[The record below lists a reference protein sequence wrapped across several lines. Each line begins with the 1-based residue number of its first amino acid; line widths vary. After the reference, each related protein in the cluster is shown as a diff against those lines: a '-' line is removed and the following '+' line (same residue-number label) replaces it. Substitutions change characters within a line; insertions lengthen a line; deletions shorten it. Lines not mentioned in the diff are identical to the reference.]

1 MQRSR
6 LASATTYNSS
16 STESQASDRS
26 RFWLPLLTIGSSLLV
41 VAIWVLQQSSIGQL
55 NNRIDRLGRE
65 IARLPNSVAAIER
78 LNLQKEQLKLE
89 RDRLGI
95 QNSLYNLVFEGIGV
109 ILLGGLV
116 YGGWQYLR
124 RTEAQLQTTR
134 EQQVTD
140 RFNQAIV
147 NLASDKLEV
156 RLGGIYALERL
167 SQESPSEYW
176 MTIEILTA
184 FVRERS
190 TLAPEPSPPLVG
202 VDIPKQHRKPS
213 VPRIPT
219 DVQAVMTM
227 LSRRD
232 LSRDL
237 PDRPI
242 ELRGSNLRAADL
254 NGIELS
260 GADLWK
266 VNLREA
272 QLWQA
277 KLAGASFGRANLSDA
292 SLWQADLEGAYLW
305 KANLEG
311 ANLSEANLASA
322 NLEDANLK
330 AANLHQTN
338 LIAADLRKV
347 VGLTHAQLSGAIC
360 NETTQLPDYI
370 EAVSGEIIS

>member
-6 LASATTYNSS
+6 LSSAITHSS
-16 STESQASDRS
+16 SPQATDRS
-26 RFWLPLLTIGSSLLV
+26 RSWLPLLLTIGSSLLV
-41 VAIWVLQQSSIGQL
+41 GSIWGLQQYSIGNL

-65 IARLPNSVAAIER
+65 IAKLPNTVAAIDR
-78 LNLQKEQLKLE
+78 LSLQKEQLKLE
-89 RDRLGI
+89 RDRIDI
-95 QNSLYNLVFEGIGV
+95 QNGIYNLVFKGIGA
-109 ILLGGLV
+109 ILFGGFV

-124 RTEAQLQTTR
+124 RTETQAQTTR
-134 EQQVTD
+134 ERQITD
-140 RFNQAIV
+140 RFDRAIG

-156 RLGGIYALERL
+156 RLGGIYTLERL
-167 SQESPSEYW
+167 AQESPSEYW

-190 TLAPEPSPPLVG
+190 ILAPEPPPPLVG
-202 VDIPKQHRKPS
+202 VDIPKRQRKPS

-219 DVQAVMTM
+219 DVQAVMTV

-232 LSRDL
+232 LSQDL

-322 NLEDANLK
+322 NLEDTNLK

-347 VGLTHAQLSGAIC
+347 IGLTHAQLSSAIC

-370 EAVSGEIIS
+370 EEVTGEILE

>member
-6 LASATTYNSS
+6 LSS
-16 STESQASDRS
+16 SALTHSSLSTEPQTTDRA
-26 RFWLPLLTIGSSLLV
+26 RFWWPLLTLGGSLLV
-41 VAIWVLQQSSIGQL
+41 VAIWVLQQTSIGQI

-65 IARLPNSVAAIER
+65 IAKLPSNVAALDR
-78 LNLQKEQLKLE
+78 LSLQKEQLKLE
-89 RDRLGI
+89 RDRLDI
-95 QNSLYNLVFEGIGV
+95 QNGIYNLVFKGIGA
-109 ILLGGLV
+109 ILFGGV
-116 YGGWQYLR
+116 VCIGWQYLR
-124 RTEAQLQTTR
+124 QTEAQLQINKER
-134 EQQVTD
+134 QITD
-140 RFNQAIV
+140 RFERAIS
-147 NLASDKLEV
+147 NLASDKLAV

-167 SQESPSEYW
+167 AQESPSEYW

-190 TLAPEPSPPLVG
+190 TLVPELPPIG
-202 VDIPKQHRKPS
+202 ADIPKQHRKPS
-213 VPRIPT
+213 IPRIPT
-219 DVQAVMTM
+219 DVQAIMTV

-232 LSRDL
+232 FSQDR

-254 NGIELS
+254 NGIDLG

-277 KLAGASFGRANLSDA
+277 KLVGASLGRANLSDA

-322 NLEDANLK
+322 NLEDTNLK

-338 LIAADLRKV
+338 LIAADLRQV
-347 VGLTHAQLSGAIC
+347 VGLTHAQLSSAIC

-370 EAVSGEIIS
+370 EAVSGEIVN

>member
-1 MQRSR
+1 MQISR
-6 LASATTYNSS
+6 LSS
-16 STESQASDRS
+16 SAITHSSASTARQTTDRG
-26 RFWLPLLTIGSSLLV
+26 RFWLPLLTIGGSLV
-41 VAIWVLQQSSIGQL
+41 MAVWGLQQVSIGQL
-55 NNRIDRLGRE
+55 NSRIDRLGRE
-65 IARLPNSVAAIER
+65 IARLPNSVVAIDR
-78 LNLQKEQLKLE
+78 IGLQKEQLKLE
-89 RDRLGI
+89 RDRIDI
-95 QNSLYNLVFEGIGV
+95 QNAVYNLVFKGIGA
-109 ILLGGLV
+109 ILLGGLA

-124 RTEAQLQTTR
+124 RTEAQLQINEER
-134 EQQVTD
+134 QITD
-140 RFNQAIV
+140 RFSQAIA

-156 RLGGIYALERL
+156 RLGGIYTLERL
-167 SQESPSEYW
+167 ARESPSEYW

-190 TLAPEPSPPLVG
+190 TLVPELPPVG
-202 VDIPKQHRKPS
+202 IDIPKQHRKPS
-213 VPRIPT
+213 IPRIPT
-219 DVQAVMTM
+219 DVQAVMTV

-232 LSRDL
+232 LSQDR
-237 PDRPI
+237 PDRSI

-254 NGIELS
+254 NGIELG

-360 NETTQLPDYI
+360 SETTQLPEYI
-370 EAVSGEIIS
+370 ETITGEIVG

>member
-6 LASATTYNSS
+6 FASAITHSS
-16 STESQASDRS
+16 LPTATRSTDRK
-26 RFWLPLLTIGSSLLV
+26 RAWLPIVAIGGGLVV
-41 VAIWVLQQSSIGQL
+41 VAIWGLQQSSIGL
-55 NNRIDRLGRE
+55 LTNRIDRLGRE
-65 IARLPNSVAAIER
+65 IDRLPTSVAAIER
-78 LNLQKEQLKLE
+78 LNLKKEQLKLE
-89 RDRLGI
+89 RDRIEI
-95 QNSLYNLVFEGIGV
+95 QNGIYKLAIEGIGA
-109 ILLGGLV
+109 ILLGGAI
-116 YGGWQYLR
+116 YSGWQYLR
-124 RTEAQLQTTR
+124 RTEAQAKIATDRQT
-134 EQQVTD
+134 TD
-140 RFNQAIV
+140 RFDRAIA
-147 NLASDKLEV
+147 NLASDKLEA

-167 SQESPSEYW
+167 AQESPSDYW

-190 TLAPEPSPPLVG
+190 TLVPEPPPSLVG
-202 VDIPKQHRKPS
+202 VDIPKRHRKPS

-219 DVQAVMTM
+219 DVQAVMTV

-232 LSRDL
+232 LSQDL

-254 NGIELS
+254 NSIELN

-277 KLAGASFGRANLSDA
+277 KLAGASLGRANLSDA

-311 ANLSEANLASA
+311 ANLSEANLANA

-330 AANLHQTN
+330 AANLDRTN
-338 LIAADLRKV
+338 LIGADLRQA
-347 VGLTHAQLSGAIC
+347 VGLTHTQLSSAIC

-370 EAVSGEIIS
+370 EVVSGEILH

>member
-6 LASATTYNSS
+6 LSSAITHSS
-16 STESQASDRS
+16 LSTEPQPKSRS
-26 RFWLPLLTIGSSLLV
+26 GFWLPLLTIGGGLLV
-41 VAIWVLQQSSIGQL
+41 VAIWGLQQASVAPL
-55 NNRIDRLGRE
+55 DKRIDRLGRE
-65 IARLPNSVAAIER
+65 IARLPNSVVAVER

-89 RDRLGI
+89 RDRIEI
-95 QNSLYNLVFEGIGV
+95 QNSIYDLVFKGVGV
-109 ILLGGLV
+109 ILFGGLV

-124 RTEAQLQTTR
+124 HKEAQLQSTKER
-134 EQQVTD
+134 HLND
-140 RFNQAIV
+140 RFSQALA
-147 NLASDKLEV
+147 NLASEKLEV

-167 SQESPSEYW
+167 ASESPSEYW

-190 TLAPEPSPPLVG
+190 TLVPEPAPIG
-202 VDIPKQHRKPS
+202 ADIPRQHRKPS
-213 VPRIPT
+213 IPRIPT
-219 DVQAVMTM
+219 DVQAVMTV
-227 LSRRD
+227 LNRRD
-232 LSRDL
+232 LSQ
-237 PDRPI
+237 DRLDRSI

-254 NGIELS
+254 NGIELN

-311 ANLSEANLASA
+311 ANLSEANLANA
-322 NLEDANLK
+322 NLEEANLK

-347 VGLTHAQLSGAIC
+347 IGLTKAQLRTAIC
-360 NETTQLPDYI
+360 SETTQLPDDI
-370 EAVSGEIIS
+370 EAVSGEIVG

>member
-6 LASATTYNSS
+6 LSSSALTHSSS
-16 STESQASDRS
+16 STEPQTTDRGK
-26 RFWLPLLTIGSSLLV
+26 FWWPLLTIGGSVLV
-41 VAIWVLQQSSIGQL
+41 VTIWVLQQTSIGQL

-65 IARLPNSVAAIER
+65 IAKLPSSVAAIDR
-78 LNLQKEQLKLE
+78 LSLQKEQLKLE
-89 RDRLGI
+89 RDRLDMQNGI
-95 QNSLYNLVFEGIGV
+95 YNLVFQGIGA
-109 ILLGGLV
+109 ILLGGVV

-124 RTEAQLQTTR
+124 HTETQAQITR
-134 EQQVTD
+134 EQQITD
-140 RFNQAIV
+140 RFSQAIA

-167 SQESPSEYW
+167 AQDSPSEYW

-190 TLAPEPSPPLVG
+190 TLVPDPPLLG
-202 VDIPKQHRKPS
+202 IDIPRQHRKPS

-219 DVQAVMTM
+219 DVQAVMTV

-232 LSRDL
+232 FSQDR

-254 NGIELS
+254 NGIDLG

-311 ANLSEANLASA
+311 ANLSEANLANA
-322 NLEDANLK
+322 NLEDTNLK

-347 VGLTHAQLSGAIC
+347 VGLTHTQLSTAIC
-360 NETTQLPDYI
+360 SETTQLPDYI
-370 EAVSGEIIS
+370 EAVSGEIVN

>member
-6 LASATTYNSS
+6 LTSATTYDSS
-16 STESQASDRS
+16 SIEPRSTDRK
-26 RFWLPLLTIGSSLLV
+26 RAWLPIVAIGGGLVV
-41 VAIWVLQQSSIGQL
+41 VAIWGLQQSSIGL
-55 NNRIDRLGRE
+55 LTNRIDRLGRE
-65 IARLPNSVAAIER
+65 IDRLPTSVAAIER
-78 LNLQKEQLKLE
+78 LNLKKEQLKLE
-89 RDRLGI
+89 RDRIEI
-95 QNSLYNLVFEGIGV
+95 QNGIYKLAIEGIGA
-109 ILLGGLV
+109 ILLGGAI
-116 YGGWQYLR
+116 YSGWQYLR
-124 RTEAQLQTTR
+124 RTEAQAKIATDRQT
-134 EQQVTD
+134 TD
-140 RFNQAIV
+140 RFDRAIA
-147 NLASDKLEV
+147 NLASDKLEA

-167 SQESPSEYW
+167 AQESPSDYW

-190 TLAPEPSPPLVG
+190 TLVPEPPPSLVG
-202 VDIPKQHRKPS
+202 VDIPKRHRKPS

-219 DVQAVMTM
+219 DVQAVMTV

-232 LSRDL
+232 LSQDL
-237 PDRPI
+237 PERPI

-254 NGIELS
+254 NSIELN

-277 KLAGASFGRANLSDA
+277 KLAGASLGRANLSDA

-311 ANLSEANLASA
+311 ANLSEANLANA

-330 AANLHQTN
+330 AANLDRTN
-338 LIAADLRKV
+338 LIGADLRQA
-347 VGLTHAQLSGAIC
+347 VGLTHTQLSSAIC

-370 EAVSGEIIS
+370 EVVSGEILH

>member
-6 LASATTYNSS
+6 LASATSYDSS
-16 STESQASDRS
+16 SIESRSSDRQRS
-26 RFWLPLLTIGSSLLV
+26 WLPWLTIGSGLLI
-41 VAIWVLQQSSIGQL
+41 ATIWGLQQSSIGL
-55 NNRIDRLGRE
+55 LDRRIDRLGRE
-65 IARLPNSVAAIER
+65 IDRLPTSVAAIER
-78 LNLQKEQLKLE
+78 LNLKKEQLNLE
-89 RDRLGI
+89 RDRIEI
-95 QNSLYNLVFEGIGV
+95 QNGIYKLVVEGIGA
-109 ILLGGLV
+109 ILLGGAI
-116 YGGWQYLR
+116 YSGWQYLR
-124 RTEAQLQTTR
+124 RVEAQAQMATDR
-134 EQQVTD
+134 QITD
-140 RFNQAIV
+140 RFDRAIA
-147 NLASDKLEV
+147 NLASDKIEA

-167 SQESPSEYW
+167 AQESPSDYW

-190 TLAPEPSPPLVG
+190 TLVPEPPPPIVG
-202 VDIPKQHRKPS
+202 VDIPRRQRKPS

-219 DVQAVMTM
+219 DVQAVMTV

-232 LSRDL
+232 LSQDL
-237 PDRPI
+237 PERPI

-254 NGIELS
+254 NCIELS

-277 KLAGASFGRANLSDA
+277 KLAGASLGRANLSDA

-311 ANLSEANLASA
+311 ANLSEANLAGA

-338 LIAADLRKV
+338 LIGADLRKA
-347 VGLTHAQLSGAIC
+347 VGLTHTQLSGALC

-370 EAVSGEIIS
+370 EAVSGEILH

>member
-6 LASATTYNSS
+6 LASATTYDPSS
-16 STESQASDRS
+16 STPQATDRGK
-26 RFWLPLLTIGSSLLV
+26 FWWPLLTIGSGLLV
-41 VAIWVLQQSSIGQL
+41 VAIWLLQQASIAPL
-55 NNRIDRLGRE
+55 HNRIARLGRE
-65 IARLPNSVAAIER
+65 IDRLPNSIAAIDR
-78 LNLQKEQLKLE
+78 LNLEKEQIKLE
-89 RDRLGI
+89 RDRIGI
-95 QNSLYNLVFEGIGV
+95 QNGIYDVLFKGIGAV
-109 ILLGGLV
+109 LLGGLV
-116 YGGWQYLR
+116 YEGWQYLSR
-124 RTEAQLQTTR
+124 METQLQINK
-134 EQQVTD
+134 EQQITD
-140 RFNQAIV
+140 RFSQTIG
-147 NLASDKLEV
+147 NLGSDKLEV

-167 SQESPSEYW
+167 GRQSPSEYW

-190 TLAPEPSPPLVG
+190 TLTPEPSPPLGVG
-202 VDIPKQHRKPS
+202 VDLPKQHRKPS
-213 VPRIPT
+213 VPCIPT
-219 DVQAVMTM
+219 DVQAVMTV

-232 LSRDL
+232 LSQDRQ
-237 PDRPI
+237 DRPI

-277 KLAGASFGRANLSDA
+277 KLAGASLGRANLSDA

-311 ANLSEANLASA
+311 ANLSEANLESA

-338 LIAADLRKV
+338 LIAADLRQV
-347 VGLTHAQLSGAIC
+347 VGLTYAQLSAAIY
-360 NETTQLPDYI
+360 NETTQLPDDI
-370 EAVSGEIIS
+370 QG

>member
-6 LASATTYNSS
+6 LSSAITHSSS
-16 STESQASDRS
+16 STDRQASTRS
-26 RFWLPLLTIGSSLLV
+26 KFWWPLLTIGGSLLV
-41 VAIWVLQQSSIGQL
+41 VAIWMLQQASIGQL

-65 IARLPNSVAAIER
+65 IDRLPNSVPALER

-89 RDRLGI
+89 RDRIGI
-95 QNSLYNLVFEGIGV
+95 QNGIYNLVFEGIGAM
-109 ILLGGLV
+109 LFGGLV

-124 RTEAQLQTTR
+124 RTETQLQTTR
-134 EQQVTD
+134 ERQIND
-140 RFNQAIV
+140 RFTQGIS

-167 SQESPSEYW
+167 AQESPSEYW

-190 TLAPEPSPPLVG
+190 TLAPEAPLVVG

-219 DVQAVMTM
+219 DVQAVMTV
-227 LSRRD
+227 LNRRD
-232 LSRDL
+232 LSQDRQ
-237 PDRPI
+237 DRPI

-254 NGIELS
+254 NSIELG

-277 KLAGASFGRANLSDA
+277 KLAGASLGRANLSEA
-292 SLWQADLEGAYLW
+292 SLWKADLEAAYLW

-311 ANLSEANLASA
+311 ANLSEANLAGA

-347 VGLTHAQLSGAIC
+347 VGLTHAQLSSAIC

-370 EAVSGEIIS
+370 EAVSGEIVR